1 MDSAFKLD
9 EGYSEETRSD
19 NDLDSPMRLEPV
31 PDEAVAVPMSAP
43 PALPPAILALS
54 EAERSG
60 KIDLHWMSDP
70 HLLWQL
76 TNEKEFVYHVL
87 RTLQTSSIAAVVE
100 RLRPLLH
107 IDPVAVLPIEITS
120 EIFSYLSP
128 SMLLQASRVSRSW
141 HNGTLDSRLW
151 KQKFTLE
158 GWELDMDE
166 VRQYEQNY
174 SLRRKTRS
182 RRADTHQEQ
191 RRNKKRA
198 RAGIELPRDSMLSPR
213 STSSSTAQLGFQ
225 ASSEQN
231 GAVEADG
238 DLQDGAQ
245 DEEMQDAEPGP
256 PPETFQSDMMSPQRQ
271 DNTQTSP
278 HPEFDPSLQGGPL
291 SRLTLEP
298 QLIQTASGHPRL
310 NYHHVFKQKRKLED
324 NWNAGTYK
332 SFQLPHHE
340 HPEEA
345 HSECVYTIQYL
356 GKYLVSGSRDRTLRI
371 WDLDTQRLVR
381 KPLVGH
387 TASVLCLQFDDSPK
401 EDIIISGSSD
411 TDVILWR
418 FSTGKMLKK
427 ISQAHKESVLNL
439 KFDER
444 FLVTC
449 SKDKTIKIWSR
460 HELRPGD
467 PNYPVKGVDGGGR
480 CPSYIIDLTRFS
492 GPADIDRH
500 LTMEQKK
507 LLAPYTPLM
516 LLESHGAAVNAI
528 HIYNDQLVS
537 ASGDRLVKIWN
548 IHTGVCTATCRGHT
562 KGIACVQYDGKRIVS
577 GSSDCTIRIYDPAT
591 QAEVACLQGHN
602 RLVRTIQSAFGDIP
616 GSREELEWEASE
628 IDRKYFA
635 ARRSGALPTTSASVR
650 SRQRNAGSKDPKD
663 IMAHGAKLPPGG
675 GGSRWGRIISGSYDE
690 TIIIWKK
697 ASDGRWVPGHRLRQ
711 EEALRAAGGPLI
723 PHSELQHG
731 AAQNSNAGNTQQ
743 QTQTANTQANQ
754 QGAQTTQS
762 QHTISMGTTIAHT
775 AAPTQPGSTNYQ
787 TLTSPVFNP
796 AFNAQLQAY
805 QNQVSAA
812 IHSASQTVQAST
824 SSSSSQTTN
833 PQASLSQAAQN
844 IHALQQHHLTNLVT
858 ATNHSSSPASASN
871 GTQQQPAQPHTTT
884 TNTTTTITAQPIT
897 QQATPATHHPH
908 QNPAG
913 AQQHVSQPNARVFKL
928 QFDARRII
936 CCSQDPKIVG
946 WDFANGDE
954 GIVECARF
962 FGAPQ

>member
-1 MDSAFKLD
+1 
-9 EGYSEETRSD
+9 
-19 NDLDSPMRLEPV
+19 MRLESV
-31 PDEAVAVPMSAP
+31 PDEAVAVPTNAS

-60 KIDLHWMSDP
+60 KIDFPFRSDSSVI
-70 HLLWQL
+70 WRL

-107 IDPVAVLPIEITS
+107 IDPVAVLPTEITS

-141 HNGTLDSRLW
+141 RDGTLDSRLW
-151 KQKFTLE
+151 KQKFKLE

-166 VRQYEQNY
+166 VRRYEQNY

-182 RRADTHQEQ
+182 RRAETHQEQ

-198 RAGIELPRDSMLSPR
+198 RAGVDLPRDTILSPQ
-213 STSSSTAQLGFQ
+213 STTSSTAQQGFQ
-225 ASSEQN
+225 AWSEQN
-231 GAVEADG
+231 GVVEVDG
-238 DLQDGAQ
+238 DMQDGGH
-245 DEEMQDAEPGP
+245 DEEMQDAETGLAL
-256 PPETFQSDMMSPQRQ
+256 ETSQPDMMSPQRQ
-271 DNTQTSP
+271 NSTKISQTSESDLP
-278 HPEFDPSLQGGPL
+278 IQGGPL

-298 QLIQTASGHPRL
+298 QLMQTASGHPRL

-324 NWNAGTYK
+324 NWNAGAYK
-332 SFQLPHHE
+332 SFQLPHHG

-356 GKYLVSGSRDRTLRI
+356 GKHLVSGSRDRTLRI

-467 PNYPVKGVDGGGR
+467 PDYPIKGVNGGGR

-500 LTMEQKK
+500 LTIEQKK
-507 LLAPYTPLM
+507 PLAPYTPLM

-548 IHTGVCTATCRGHT
+548 IHTGVCTSTCRGHT

-616 GSREELEWEASE
+616 GSREELELEASE
-628 IDRKYFA
+628 IDRRYFE
-635 ARRSGALPTTSASVR
+635 ARRSGALPTTSVSAR
-650 SRQRNAGSKDPKD
+650 SRRRNAGSKDPKE

-723 PHSELQHG
+723 PQSELQHG
-731 AAQNSNAGNTQQ
+731 AAQQNTAGHAHEQG
-743 QTQTANTQANQ
+743 QTANAQANQ
-754 QGAQTTQS
+754 QGAQSTPS
-762 QHTISMGTTIAHT
+762 QHMISMGTTITHT

-812 IHSASQTVQAST
+812 IHSASQTAQASS
-824 SSSSSQTTN
+824 SSSSSQSTN

-844 IHALQQHHLTNLVT
+844 IHTLQQHHLTNLVT
-858 ATNHSSSPASASN
+858 AANHSLHPAAASSSS
-871 GTQQQPAQPHTTT
+871 QQQSAQPHSTT
-884 TNTTTTITAQPIT
+884 TNTSTTTAASPA

-908 QNPAG
+908 QAHAVPPQG
-913 AQQHVSQPNARVFKL
+913 AQHVPQPNARVFKL

-954 GIVECARF
+954 GIVECAKF

>member
-1 MDSAFKLD
+1 
-9 EGYSEETRSD
+9 
-19 NDLDSPMRLEPV
+19 
-31 PDEAVAVPMSAP
+31 
-43 PALPPAILALS
+43 
-54 EAERSG
+54 
-60 KIDLHWMSDP
+60 
-70 HLLWQL
+70 
-76 TNEKEFVYHVL
+76 
-87 RTLQTSSIAAVVE
+87 
-100 RLRPLLH
+100 
-107 IDPVAVLPIEITS
+107 
-120 EIFSYLSP
+120 
-128 SMLLQASRVSRSW
+128 MLLQASRVSRSW
-141 HNGTLDSRLW
+141 RDGTLDSRLW
-151 KQKFTLE
+151 KQKFNLE

-166 VRQYEQNY
+166 VRRFEQNY

-182 RRADTHQEQ
+182 RRAETHQEQ

-198 RAGIELPRDSMLSPR
+198 RAGIDLVRDGILPQL
-213 STSSSTAQLGFQ
+213 STSSSGAQQGSQ
-225 ASSEQN
+225 DWNEQT
-231 GAVEADG
+231 GTVEADG
-238 DLQDGAQ
+238 EMQDEGH
-245 DEEMQDAEPGP
+245 DEEMHDAEAIPVQ
-256 PPETFQSDMMSPQRQ
+256 EISHSDMMTPHRE
-271 DNTQTSP
+271 DAVQTSLNR
-278 HPEFDPSLQGGPL
+278 EADLSLSEDPL
-291 SRLTLEP
+291 SRAGFEP
-298 QLIQTASGHPRL
+298 QLMQTASGYPRL

-324 NWNAGTYK
+324 NWNAGAYK
-332 SFQLPHHE
+332 SFQLPHHD

-356 GKYLVSGSRDRTLRI
+356 GKHLVSGSRDRTLRI

-381 KPLVGH
+381 KPLMGH

-418 FSTGKMLKK
+418 FSTGKMLRK

-460 HELRPGD
+460 HALRPGD
-467 PNYPVKGVDGGGR
+467 PNYPVKGVEGGGR
-480 CPSYIIDLTRFS
+480 CPAYILDLTRFS
-492 GPADIDRH
+492 SPIDIDKH

-507 LLAPYTPLM
+507 PLPPYTPLM
-516 LLESHGAAVNAI
+516 LLELHGAAVNAI

-548 IHTGVCTATCRGHT
+548 IHTGICTSTCRGHT

-602 RLVRTIQSAFGDIP
+602 RLVRTIQSAFGDVP
-616 GSREELEWEASE
+616 GSREELELEANE
-628 IDRKYFA
+628 VDRRYFE
-635 ARRSGALPTTSASVR
+635 ARRSGALSTASAR
-650 SRQRNAGSKDPKD
+650 SRQQRNAGSKDPKD

-723 PHSELQHG
+723 SHSELQHAPHG
-731 AAQNSNAGNTQQ
+731 AAQHSNTGNTPQQ
-743 QTQTANTQANQ
+743 NQTAHAQPQANTAANQ
-754 QGAQTTQS
+754 QGAQATALP
-762 QHTISMGTTIAHT
+762 QHTFSMGTTIAHT
-775 AAPTQPGSTNYQ
+775 AATTQAGSTNFQ

-805 QNQVSAA
+805 QHQVSAA
-812 IHSASQTVQAST
+812 IHSASQTAHASS
-824 SSSSSQTTN
+824 SSSSSQNTN
-833 PQASLSQAAQN
+833 QQSSFAQTAQN
-844 IHALQQHHLTNLVT
+844 IQAFQQQHLTNLVT
-858 ATNHSSSPASASN
+858 AASHTLHPPALPVP
-871 GTQQQPAQPHTTT
+871 QQPAHPATTT
-884 TNTTTTITAQPIT
+884 TTTTTTTTPTAPPAHAPATAQHPPQT
-897 QQATPATHHPH
+897 HGPAPLP
-908 QNPAG
+908 QSAG
-913 AQQHVSQPNARVFKL
+913 AQHVPQPNARVFKL

-954 GIVECARF
+954 GIMECARF
-962 FGAPQ
+962 FGAPT